1 MQERQ
6 VTIGE
11 NSFKLD
17 QPFLVMATQNPIEQE
32 GTYPLPEAQMDRF
45 LFKILVSYS
54 SKEDEKKVMQMVAT
68 RAFEKLN
75 QVITKEEIIDLQ
87 AVVRDIHVSDKIRDY
102 ILDIVFS
109 TRSPS
114 EYGLSSIEDFIE
126 VGASPRASINLETA
140 SKARALL
147 NGRSYVT
154 PQDIKD
160 VGVDILRHRLKLSYE
175 AEAEGVSSDMIVKQI
190 FDTVAIP

>member
-1 MQERQ
+1 M
-6 VTIGE
+6 
-11 NSFKLD
+11 
-17 QPFLVMATQNPIEQE
+17 
-32 GTYPLPEAQMDRF
+32 
-45 LFKILVSYS
+45 
-54 SKEDEKKVMQMVAT
+54 
-68 RAFEKLN
+68 
-75 QVITKEEIIDLQ
+75 
-87 AVVRDIHVSDKIRDY
+87 
-102 ILDIVFS
+102 
-109 TRSPS
+109 
-114 EYGLSSIEDFIE
+114 
-126 VGASPRASINLETA
+126 GASPRASINLETA

>member
-1 MQERQ
+1 MR
-6 VTIGE
+6 
-11 NSFKLD
+11 K
-17 QPFLVMATQNPIEQE
+17 
-32 GTYPLPEAQMDRF
+32 
-45 LFKILVSYS
+45 SYANGCYES
-54 SKEDEKKVMQMVAT
+54 
-68 RAFEKLN
+68 FEKLN

-109 TRSPS
+109 TRNPS